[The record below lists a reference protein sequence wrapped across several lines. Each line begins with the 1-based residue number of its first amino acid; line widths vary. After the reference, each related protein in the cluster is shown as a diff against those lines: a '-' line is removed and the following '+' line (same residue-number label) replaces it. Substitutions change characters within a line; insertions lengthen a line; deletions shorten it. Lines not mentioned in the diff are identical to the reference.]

1 MTRVSTNF
9 GKSIIGQGRIKE
21 LLAKQLELNTASS
34 SYLFIG
40 LRDLGK
46 QKLAHEFAAALLCS
60 DQTTVYPC
68 GKCESCK
75 IWENGKDIIPDF
87 YEVTLPSESSEIST
101 DEIRDLKIRAS
112 QTALG
117 GSRKVII
124 VNHADKLSTG
134 AENALLKLLEE
145 PPKNTHILLLHNMTR
160 PVMETIESRC
170 QILRFTPPS
179 VNEVIMWLI
188 SNGCEKSVAEEIA
201 FVAKGRPEKAR
212 LYLDFKE
219 TFADAKN
226 TVTMLAEYFEN
237 PERLISELGFNEK
250 MSWAERQEKAR
261 DLLESYL
268 FILRSALLK
277 KLNVKTIMPFKMKIT
292 NTDLKNIMSRIR
304 NVENSLSLLSF
315 SVPGNILIE
324 HSLYA

>member
-75 IWENGKDIIPDF
+75 IWENGKDKIPDF

-134 AENALLKLLEE
+134 AANALLKLLEE

-160 PVMETIESRC
+160 P
-170 QILRFTPPS
+170 
-179 VNEVIMWLI
+179 
-188 SNGCEKSVAEEIA
+188 
-201 FVAKGRPEKAR
+201 
-212 LYLDFKE
+212 
-219 TFADAKN
+219 
-226 TVTMLAEYFEN
+226 
-237 PERLISELGFNEK
+237 
-250 MSWAERQEKAR
+250 
-261 DLLESYL
+261 
-268 FILRSALLK
+268 
-277 KLNVKTIMPFKMKIT
+277 
-292 NTDLKNIMSRIR
+292 
-304 NVENSLSLLSF
+304 
-315 SVPGNILIE
+315 
-324 HSLYA
+324 